1 MEEKLENE
9 VFKITK
15 IDENVL
21 AGDANKLKLLM
32 TSYAVIMEVQK
43 AYIEEEINSK
53 YEEQSVLEAELEQG
67 TSDDIEDTKAK
78 INELTKEITI
88 LERAAFDFN
97 LSHKRFMS
105 LAMKALSLPE
115 QNFQQLANNGYASS
129 KGGTVYLSDLQ
140 QEFEKSQAALVDSNV
155 KTAKEDG
162 KKYVEKTDVF
172 SSIDTDAIKQG
183 LEKALNEEVTDKK
196 YASKYDTYG
205 DYIADKITSE
215 NFTESV
221 SEMAEGLKN
230 DLDEENENDKSEESN
245 DTKLKTDIDET
256 DFDSLLKKADE
267 KEDSI
272 AHEIDDEEDIF
283 SRADSVGADFKPI
296 FDTTNSKEEDNSLN
310 HEQPDYIGD
319 EFDFSDDPELQE
331 LEAQFQ
337 EAKGQY
343 ETYQTELREKD
354 EQATKLTTE
363 RDIKAQTAQEKKQ
376 VADRIIETRR
386 IEARNKRIEQLKAG
400 LSDYKAKAIEAAA
413 LVDQTNKRIGV
424 LDAEIANYQSSIE
437 QSEKIIEEEEKR
449 TKK

>member
-67 TSDDIEDTKAK
+67 TSDDIENTKAK

-155 KTAKEDG
+155 KTAKEDS

-183 LEKALNEEVTDKK
+183 LEKALNEEEFFKVGDE
-196 YASKYDTYG
+196 YATYG
-205 DYIADKITSE
+205 DDIADNVDNE
-215 NFTESV
+215 NFEDTV
-221 SEMAEGLKN
+221 STIAEDLKN
-230 DLDEENENDKSEESN
+230 NLDKENENDKSEKSN
-245 DTKLKTDIDET
+245 DAKLKTDIDET
-256 DFDSLLKKADE
+256 DFDSLLKEADE

-272 AHEIDDEEDIF
+272 AHEIDDEDDIF

-296 FDTTNSKEEDNSLN
+296 FDNTNSKEEDNPLN
-310 HEQPDYIGD
+310 HEQPDYMGD

>member
-67 TSDDIEDTKAK
+67 TSDDIENTKAK

-183 LEKALNEEVTDKK
+183 LENALNEEEFFKVGDE
-196 YASKYDTYG
+196 YATYG
-205 DYIADKITSE
+205 DDIADNVDNE
-215 NFTESV
+215 NFEETV
-221 SEMAEGLKN
+221 STIAEDLKN
-230 DLDEENENDKSEESN
+230 NLDKENENDKSEKSN
-245 DTKLKTDIDET
+245 DAKLKTDIDET
-256 DFDSLLKKADE
+256 DFDSLLKEADE

-272 AHEIDDEEDIF
+272 AHEIDDEDDIF

-296 FDTTNSKEEDNSLN
+296 FDNTNSKEEDNPLN
-310 HEQPDYIGD
+310 HEQPDYMGD

>member
-43 AYIEEEINSK
+43 ACIEEEINSK

-67 TSDDIEDTKAK
+67 TSDDIENTKAK

-183 LEKALNEEVTDKK
+183 LENALNEEEFFKVGDE
-196 YASKYDTYG
+196 YATYG
-205 DYIADKITSE
+205 DDIADNVDNE
-215 NFTESV
+215 NFEETV
-221 SEMAEGLKN
+221 STIAEDLKN
-230 DLDEENENDKSEESN
+230 NLDKENENDKSEKSN
-245 DTKLKTDIDET
+245 DAKLKTDIDET
-256 DFDSLLKKADE
+256 DFDSLLKEVDE

-272 AHEIDDEEDIF
+272 AHEIDDEDDIF

>member
-67 TSDDIEDTKAK
+67 TSDDIENTKAK

-183 LEKALNEEVTDKK
+183 LENALNEEEFFKVGDE
-196 YASKYDTYG
+196 YATYG
-205 DYIADKITSE
+205 DDIADNVDNE
-215 NFTESV
+215 NFEETV
-221 SEMAEGLKN
+221 STIAEDLKN
-230 DLDEENENDKSEESN
+230 NLDKENENDKSEKSN
-245 DTKLKTDIDET
+245 DAKLKTDIDET
-256 DFDSLLKKADE
+256 DFDSLLKEADE

-272 AHEIDDEEDIF
+272 AHEIDDEDDIF

>member
-32 TSYAVIMEVQK
+32 TSYSVIMEVQK

-67 TSDDIEDTKAK
+67 TSDDIENTKAK

-183 LEKALNEEVTDKK
+183 LENALNEEEFFKVGDE
-196 YASKYDTYG
+196 YATYG
-205 DYIADKITSE
+205 DDIADNVDNE
-215 NFTESV
+215 NFEETV
-221 SEMAEGLKN
+221 STIAEDLKN
-230 DLDEENENDKSEESN
+230 NLDKENENDKSEKSN
-245 DTKLKTDIDET
+245 DAKLKTDIDET
-256 DFDSLLKKADE
+256 DFDSLLKEADE

-272 AHEIDDEEDIF
+272 AHEIDDEDDIF

-296 FDTTNSKEEDNSLN
+296 FDNTNSKGEDNPLN
-310 HEQPDYIGD
+310 HEQPDYMGD

>member
-67 TSDDIEDTKAK
+67 TSDDIENTKAK

-97 LSHKRFMS
+97 LSHKRFVS

-172 SSIDTDAIKQG
+172 SSIDTAAIKQG
-183 LEKALNEEVTDKK
+183 LENALNEEEFFKVGDE
-196 YASKYDTYG
+196 YATYG
-205 DYIADKITSE
+205 DDIADNVDNE
-215 NFTESV
+215 NFEETV
-221 SEMAEGLKN
+221 STIAEDLKN
-230 DLDEENENDKSEESN
+230 NLDKENENDKSEKSN
-245 DTKLKTDIDET
+245 DAKLKTDIDET
-256 DFDSLLKKADE
+256 DFDSLLKEADE

-354 EQATKLTTE
+354 EQATKLTT
-363 RDIKAQTAQEKKQ
+363 
-376 VADRIIETRR
+376 
-386 IEARNKRIEQLKAG
+386 
-400 LSDYKAKAIEAAA
+400 
-413 LVDQTNKRIGV
+413 
-424 LDAEIANYQSSIE
+424 
-437 QSEKIIEEEEKR
+437 
-449 TKK
+449 

>member
-67 TSDDIEDTKAK
+67 TSDDIENTKAK

-129 KGGTVYLSDLQ
+129 KGGTVYLSNLQ

-183 LEKALNEEVTDKK
+183 LENALNEEEFFKVGDE
-196 YASKYDTYG
+196 YATYG
-205 DYIADKITSE
+205 DDIADNVDNE
-215 NFTESV
+215 NFEETV
-221 SEMAEGLKN
+221 STIAEDLKN
-230 DLDEENENDKSEESN
+230 NLDKENENDKSEKSN
-245 DTKLKTDIDET
+245 DAKLKTDIDET
-256 DFDSLLKKADE
+256 DFDSLLKEADE

-272 AHEIDDEEDIF
+272 AHEIDDEDDIF

>member
-67 TSDDIEDTKAK
+67 TSDDIENTKAK

-183 LEKALNEEVTDKK
+183 LENALNEEEFFKVGDE
-196 YASKYDTYG
+196 YATYG
-205 DYIADKITSE
+205 DDIADNVDNE
-215 NFTESV
+215 NFEETV
-221 SEMAEGLKN
+221 STIAEDLKN
-230 DLDEENENDKSEESN
+230 NLDKENENDKSEKSN
-245 DTKLKTDIDET
+245 DAKLKTDIDET
-256 DFDSLLKKADE
+256 DFDSLLKEADE

-272 AHEIDDEEDIF
+272 AHEIDDEDDIF

-296 FDTTNSKEEDNSLN
+296 FDNTNSKGEDNPLN
-310 HEQPDYIGD
+310 HEQPDYMGD

>member
-1 MEEKLENE
+1 MG
-9 VFKITK
+9 
-15 IDENVL
+15 DE
-21 AGDANKLKLLM
+21 
-32 TSYAVIMEVQK
+32 YA
-43 AYIEEEINSK
+43 
-53 YEEQSVLEAELEQG
+53 
-67 TSDDIEDTKAK
+67 
-78 INELTKEITI
+78 
-88 LERAAFDFN
+88 
-97 LSHKRFMS
+97 
-105 LAMKALSLPE
+105 
-115 QNFQQLANNGYASS
+115 
-129 KGGTVYLSDLQ
+129 
-140 QEFEKSQAALVDSNV
+140 
-155 KTAKEDG
+155 
-162 KKYVEKTDVF
+162 
-172 SSIDTDAIKQG
+172 
-183 LEKALNEEVTDKK
+183 
-196 YASKYDTYG
+196 TYG
-205 DYIADKITSE
+205 DDIADNVDNE
-215 NFTESV
+215 NFEETV
-221 SEMAEGLKN
+221 STIAEDLKN
-230 DLDEENENDKSEESN
+230 NLDKENENDKSEKSN
-245 DTKLKTDIDET
+245 DAKLKTDIDET
-256 DFDSLLKKADE
+256 DFDSLLKEADE